1 MLHRLSIRGRLTLLL
16 CVLSAGILL
25 IGALG
30 LYAASSTDAALE
42 DMFRFRV
49 VPLRQLKTIADMY
62 AVNIVDNA
70 HKANNG
76 NEPWPVA
83 LHEVVTARKTINDT
97 WRQYLPNYESEEE
110 QVLMGEVVPLM
121 ARADSSTALLA
132 QLLQAHD
139 VPGLKNYVVTQL
151 YQHVDPISAVIN
163 QLSNLQLQIADQQ
176 HQTSRA
182 RYVVLLRIVII
193 AMVLLLIGAATLSV
207 LTVRHITASLK
218 QAVGAAD
225 RLASGDINV
234 EIEVR
239 SHDEV
244 GELCEAMRS
253 VVHSERNMTVA
264 AEMIAAGDLTVDVQP
279 RSEQDLLGI
288 AFSTM
293 ASRLGRVIGEVRSG
307 SESVAAA
314 STQLSETAQSLAD
327 GAEEQ
332 VAGVDGTARALERIA
347 SSISNSVRNT
357 KEAEQLAIR
366 GATEAEASAQAA
378 RLAVSAIKAIGD
390 RISTIEDIAA
400 QTNTLALVAGI
411 EAARAGEHGRGFAEV
426 ASEVRQLAER
436 SRAAAVEIAGLATTS
451 AATAESLG
459 DKISSLVPF
468 IRSTAELAVE
478 VSKLAHDQAIA
489 VDEIHHAMDGSQRV
503 AGDTA
508 AAIQEL
514 AATAEQLNSQ
524 AVALEQVVAYFKL
537 EQASDQRGGG
547 RRTVIAMAQPRQS
560 GAFTLPSTLGSH
572 GNGGRRP
579 EKQAAK

>member
-1 MLHRLSIRGRLTLLL
+1 MVHRLSIRGRLTLLL
-16 CVLSAGILL
+16 GVLSAGILL
-25 IGALG
+25 IGSLG
-30 LYAASSTDAALE
+30 LYAASSTDSALE

-83 LHEVVTARKTINDT
+83 LKEVVTARKTINDT
-97 WRQYLPNYESEEE
+97 WRLYLPNYESAEE
-110 QVLMGEVVPLM
+110 QVLMGEVIPLM
-121 ARADSSTALLA
+121 ARADSSTALLVKI
-132 QLLQAHD
+132 LEAHD
-139 VPGLKNYVVTQL
+139 APALKSYVVTQL
-151 YQHVDPISAVIN
+151 YQHIDPISAVIN
-163 QLSNLQLQIADQQ
+163 QLTTLQLQIADQQ
-176 HQTSRA
+176 HQASRA
-182 RYVVLLRIVII
+182 RYVVLLRIVIVTMI
-193 AMVLLLIGAATLSV
+193 LLLIGAATLSI
-207 LTVRHITASLK
+207 LTVRHITTSLK
-218 QAVGAAD
+218 QAVSAAD
-225 RLASGDINV
+225 KLAAGDINA
-234 EIEVR
+234 EIEAR
-239 SHDEV
+239 APDEV
-244 GELCEAMRS
+244 GELCDAMRS
-253 VVHSERNMTVA
+253 VVYSERNMTVA

-314 STQLSETAQSLAD
+314 SSQLSQTAQSLAD

-332 VAGVDGTARALERIA
+332 VAGVDGTAHALERIA
-347 SSISNSVRNT
+347 SSISTSVRNT
-357 KEAEQLAIR
+357 KEAEQLAVR
-366 GATEAEASAQAA
+366 GAAEAEASAQAA
-378 RLAVSAIKAIGD
+378 RAAVMAIKAIGD
-390 RISTIEDIAA
+390 RISTIEDIAT

-411 EAARAGEHGRGFAEV
+411 EAARAGDHGRGFAEV

-436 SRAAAVEIAGLATTS
+436 SRAAAVEIGALAATS

-459 DKISSLVPF
+459 DKIFSLVPF

-478 VSKLAHDQAIA
+478 VSKLAHEQATA

-514 AATAEQLNSQ
+514 AATAEQLSSQ
-524 AVALEQVVAYFKL
+524 AVALEQVVAYFQL
-537 EQASDQRGGG
+537 GQGGDRSG
-547 RRTVIAMAQPRQS
+547 QRRTVIAMAQPRHS
-560 GAFTLPSTLGSH
+560 GAFTLPSTLGPH
-572 GNGGRRP
+572 GNGGKRP
-579 EKQAAK
+579 EKQTAN